1 MSESSPLTL
10 ILSLQGR
17 GNKCKCRGNPP
28 VVARP
33 GIFVA
38 VPQPQRNGYKDNLF
52 ASKGANQRMRERII
66 SLLPSSTEIICALGL
81 RRQLVGV
88 SHECDYPAD
97 VVGLP
102 ILTEPKL
109 DPRGTSGDIDTRV
122 REIVQEGLSVYRLK
136 TETLQR
142 LKPDVIVTQDQ
153 CEVCAVSL
161 PEVENA
167 VQCFLTPDV
176 SVVSLRPEKLD
187 DIWTDIRRVAQ
198 ATDQEKTAQALIRDA
213 KERLQKIAQ
222 KTRHLPRP
230 RVACLEW
237 LDPLMAAGNWIPE
250 LVDIAGGEY
259 GLVEAGAHT
268 PTLTWE
274 ALAAYQPEVIVI
286 TPCGFKIPQS
296 QTDLPQLTAHP
307 DWLSLPAVQ
316 HNRVYVAD
324 GNAYYNRPGPRI
336 VESAEIL
343 AEMLHP
349 EECAGMAVPGSYIR
363 V

>member
-1 MSESSPLTL
+1 
-10 ILSLQGR
+10 
-17 GNKCKCRGNPP
+17 
-28 VVARP
+28 
-33 GIFVA
+33 
-38 VPQPQRNGYKDNLF
+38 
-52 ASKGANQRMRERII
+52 MRARII

-81 RRQLVGV
+81 LERLIGI
-88 SHECDYPAD
+88 SHECDYPSD
-97 VVGLP
+97 VIGLP
-102 ILTEPKL
+102 VLTEPKL
-109 DPRGTSGDIDTRV
+109 DPRGTSADIDTRV
-122 REIVQEGLSVYRLK
+122 RQIVQEGLSVYRLQ
-136 TETLQR
+136 TETLHR
-142 LKPDVIVTQDQ
+142 LKPDLIVTQDQ

-176 SVVSLRPEKLD
+176 TVVSLRPEKLG

-198 ATDQEKTAQALIRDA
+198 ATNREKAAETLIENAQ
-213 KERLQKIAQ
+213 ERLRKISSQ
-222 KTRHLPRP
+222 TRHLPRP

-237 LDPLMAAGNWIPE
+237 LNPLMAAGNWIPE

-268 PTLTWE
+268 PTMTWE
-274 ALAAYQPEVIVI
+274 TLVAYQPEVIVI

-296 QTDLPQLTAHP
+296 RADLPHLTAHP
-307 DWLSLPAVQ
+307 AWQALPAVQ
-316 HNRVYVAD
+316 HKRVYVAD

-349 EECAGMAVPGSYIR
+349 EVCAGLAVPGSYIR

>member
-1 MSESSPLTL
+1 M
-10 ILSLQGR
+10 
-17 GNKCKCRGNPP
+17 
-28 VVARP
+28 V
-33 GIFVA
+33 
-38 VPQPQRNGYKDNLF
+38 
-52 ASKGANQRMRERII
+52 ERII
-66 SLLPSSTEIICALGL
+66 SLLPSSTEILCALGL
-81 RRQLVGV
+81 REHLVGV
-88 SHECDYPAD
+88 SHECDYPSD

-102 ILTEPKL
+102 ILTEPKV

-122 REIVQEGLSVYRLK
+122 REIVQEGLSVYRMK
-136 TETLQR
+136 TDTLQE

-161 PEVENA
+161 PDVENA

-176 SVVSLRPEKLD
+176 NVVSLRPEKLS
-187 DIWTDIRRVAQ
+187 DIWTDIRNVAR
-198 ATDQEKTAQALIRDA
+198 ATDQEKKAEALIQNL
-213 KERLQKIAQ
+213 KERIWQAEQ

-259 GLVEAGAHT
+259 GLVDAGAHT
-268 PTLTWE
+268 PTITWE
-274 ALAAYQPEVIVI
+274 TLVAYQPEVIVI

-296 QTDLPQLTAHP
+296 QVDLPQRTSHP
-307 DWLSLPAVQ
+307 HWHALPAVQ
-316 HNRVYVAD
+316 NNRVYVAD

-336 VESAEIL
+336 VESVEIL

-349 EECAGMAVPGSYIR
+349 EECAGMAVPGSYIP

>member
-1 MSESSPLTL
+1 
-10 ILSLQGR
+10 
-17 GNKCKCRGNPP
+17 
-28 VVARP
+28 
-33 GIFVA
+33 
-38 VPQPQRNGYKDNLF
+38 
-52 ASKGANQRMRERII
+52 MRERII

-81 RRQLVGV
+81 RGQLVGV

>member
-1 MSESSPLTL
+1 M
-10 ILSLQGR
+10 
-17 GNKCKCRGNPP
+17 
-28 VVARP
+28 V
-33 GIFVA
+33 
-38 VPQPQRNGYKDNLF
+38 
-52 ASKGANQRMRERII
+52 ERII

-81 RRQLVGV
+81 REHLVGV
-88 SHECDYPAD
+88 SHECDYPSEVA
-97 VVGLP
+97 GLP

-109 DPRGTSGDIDTRV
+109 DPRGTSSDIDTRV

-136 TETLQR
+136 TEVLQG

-161 PEVENA
+161 PDVENA

-176 SVVSLRPEKLD
+176 TVVSLRPEKLS
-187 DIWTDIRRVAQ
+187 DIWTDIRHVAL
-198 ATDQEKTAQALIRDA
+198 ATGREENAAALIQDS
-213 KERLQKIAQ
+213 KERLGKVEQ
-222 KTRHLPRP
+222 KTQHLPRL

-268 PTLTWE
+268 PTITWE
-274 ALAAYQPEVIVI
+274 ALIAYQPEVIVI
-286 TPCGFKIPQS
+286 APCGFQIPQS

-307 DWLSLPAVQ
+307 HWPSLPAVQ

-349 EECAGMAVPGSYIR
+349 EECAGMALPGSYVR

>member
-1 MSESSPLTL
+1 
-10 ILSLQGR
+10 
-17 GNKCKCRGNPP
+17 
-28 VVARP
+28 
-33 GIFVA
+33 
-38 VPQPQRNGYKDNLF
+38 
-52 ASKGANQRMRERII
+52 MRERII

-81 RRQLVGV
+81 RGQLVGV

-176 SVVSLRPEKLD
+176 SIVSLRPEKLD

-349 EECAGMAVPGSYIR
+349 EECAGMAVPGSYVR